1 MTPSTP
7 HPARRPIFLLFIFLG
22 IALMLLAG
30 CSGGSAALSPT
41 AVSTSPTAASTAS
54 GTPAA
59 EWASLEGKPL
69 HLPMLSPGA
78 ACPVTPAQQHVAP
91 DHQYAFGS
99 GPVYLVAEALQ
110 PTVTFLDAGSSDP
123 GSAWK
128 ISKVF
133 WEVAAA
139 YAGPAIIRG
148 GQIDGTHQ
156 VGFNGGLGQTA
167 GNTQGTEPILRDL
180 RLLGDPAGQWKTY
193 LTFARIQSPGC
204 YAFQIDGPGFSSI
217 IVVQA
222 TVQ

>member
-1 MTPSTP
+1 MTPPPT
-7 HPARRPIFLLFIFLG
+7 HTARRPISLVFILG

-30 CSGGSAALSPT
+30 CSDGSAAPI
-41 AVSTSPTAASTAS
+41 PTAASTFPNGTSTAS
-54 GTPAA
+54 GTPST
-59 EWASLEGKPL
+59 EWASLESKPL
-69 HLPMLSPGA
+69 HLPTLSPGA

-91 DHQYAFGS
+91 DHQYAIGS
-99 GPVYLVAEALQ
+99 GPVYLVAEALT

-133 WEVAAA
+133 WEVAAT

-180 RLLGDPAGQWKTY
+180 RLLGNPAGQWKTY
-193 LTFARIQSPGC
+193 LTFVRVQSPGC
-204 YAFQIDGPGFSSI
+204 YAFQIDGQSFSSI

-222 TVQ
+222 AVQ